1 MNGGCGAVAG
11 KMYAGGTD
19 QINVKTDGTT
29 FSNLNSNNKLYLSK
43 KNNGKKVDYE
53 EEMGART
60 NWLTRDKTDDDIKF
74 TTKSEY
80 YDRIRKEDGTY
91 TTKTSYSAKSGEVN
105 LDDLFGDALK
115 NATIK
120 DFADKPYEKNDD
132 LMGEMDMFMDKSAL
146 TNIISTVTNRSE
158 NFCIVFFMNKNVV
171 GIMRYK
177 ETQTKDGQTVQEV
190 IQEIKDPAGIASY
203 IKKDFEHKTN
213 SAIRK
218 KYPMDNYQEADQY
231 LAKLTFS
238 DGVNR
243 VYNEL
248 QKLLPTNMSVT
259 DWLKTLYGV
268 AVYNEKTHTIIRKK
282 TDDSHLAQ
290 NAVESV
296 TFYDNGTEER
306 RDTSS
311 IWDALLQDTEDENGK
326 TVSLIRKV
334 ARSKKE
340 AEGLIDN
347 TANGDQTAKE
357 DLDKKVKQ
365 KKKSDGTNYKDV
377 DEWLEDQY
385 QGGDAQQDG
394 KTWNGEDS
402 GKGSDSYMWIWL
414 LGIGLC
420 LAAEY
425 AVWKKRKE
433 N

>member
-1 MNGGCGAVAG
+1 
-11 KMYAGGTD
+11 
-19 QINVKTDGTT
+19 
-29 FSNLNSNNKLYLSK
+29 
-43 KNNGKKVDYE
+43 
-53 EEMGART
+53 
-60 NWLTRDKTDDDIKF
+60 
-74 TTKSEY
+74 
-80 YDRIRKEDGTY
+80 
-91 TTKTSYSAKSGEVN
+91 
-105 LDDLFGDALK
+105 
-115 NATIK
+115 
-120 DFADKPYEKNDD
+120 
-132 LMGEMDMFMDKSAL
+132 MGEMDMFMDKSAL